1 MNKVVLIV
9 LILCVILSM
18 VRVEKFSNSP
28 SADINDE
35 DIDMSMYKKME
46 DVDITKDLMQEMVLR
61 TNEEV
66 SKRTGLCTY
75 IIETISADMYEAV
88 APEIKKDGDIKLPET
103 KAIPQIG
110 SKICKAMFMVVKY
123 GNSGYDF
130 GFIVSSV
137 IRVINTGP
145 RYETTNLDEI
155 AKDTEKELKQSIDSR
170 IEKRDSLNEIEQN
183 RLTRDIKKYTQIQ
196 TNKQKYVGDKPKVAV
211 LTLRS
216 QPLNIKKPNNES
228 IFTSNIP
235 HSEFID
241 YSLVRQGEI
250 EYLKNNSNLLVE
262 KEILDSQSMYGNK
275 DKIVTKPSE

>member
-18 VRVEKFSNSP
+18 VRVEKFSNAP

-35 DIDMSMYKKME
+35 DIDMSMYRKLE

-75 IIETISADMYEAV
+75 IIETISADMYEAI
-88 APEIKKDGDIKLPET
+88 APEIKKNGDIKLPET

-123 GNSGYDF
+123 GKGGYDF

-137 IRVINTGP
+137 IRIINTGP
-145 RYETTNLDEI
+145 RYETINLDEI
-155 AKDTEKELKQSIDSR
+155 AKDTENELKQSIDNR

-196 TNKQKYVGDKPKVAV
+196 TNKRKYVGDKPKVAV
-211 LTLRS
+211 LTLKS
-216 QPLNIKKPNNES
+216 QPLNIKKPSNES
-228 IFTSNIP
+228 VFTSNIP
-235 HSEFID
+235 HSEFVD
-241 YSLVRQGEI
+241 YSLVRQSEI

-262 KEILDSQSMYGNK
+262 KEILDSQIMYGNK
-275 DKIVTKPSE
+275 

>member
-18 VRVEKFSNSP
+18 VRVEKFSNAP

-35 DIDMSMYKKME
+35 DIDMSMYKKLE

-75 IIETISADMYEAV
+75 IIETISADMYEAI
-88 APEIKKDGDIKLPET
+88 APEIKKNGDIKLPET

-123 GNSGYDF
+123 GKDGYDF

-137 IRVINTGP
+137 IRIINTGP
-145 RYETTNLDEI
+145 RYETINLDEI
-155 AKDTEKELKQSIDSR
+155 AKDTENELKQSIDNR

-196 TNKQKYVGDKPKVAV
+196 TNKRKYVGDKPKVAV
-211 LTLRS
+211 LTLKS
-216 QPLNIKKPNNES
+216 QPLNIKKPSNES
-228 IFTSNIP
+228 VFTSNIP
-235 HSEFID
+235 HSEFVD
-241 YSLVRQGEI
+241 YSLVRQSEI

-262 KEILDSQSMYGNK
+262 KEILDSQIMYGNK
-275 DKIVTKPSE
+275 

>member
-28 SADINDE
+28 SADIKDE
-35 DIDMSMYKKME
+35 EVDMSMYKKIE
-46 DVDITKDLMQEMVLR
+46 DADITKDLMQEMVLR

-75 IIETISADMYEAV
+75 IIETISADMYEAF
-88 APEIKKDGDIKLPET
+88 APKPLKPDDIKLPDT

-123 GNSGYDF
+123 GKGGYDF

-145 RYETTNLDEI
+145 KYEIDNTDEVT
-155 AKDTEKELKQSIDSR
+155 KDLEKELK
-170 IEKRDSLNEIEQN
+170 
-183 RLTRDIKKYTQIQ
+183 
-196 TNKQKYVGDKPKVAV
+196 
-211 LTLRS
+211 
-216 QPLNIKKPNNES
+216 
-228 IFTSNIP
+228 
-235 HSEFID
+235 
-241 YSLVRQGEI
+241 
-250 EYLKNNSNLLVE
+250 
-262 KEILDSQSMYGNK
+262 
-275 DKIVTKPSE
+275 

>member
-18 VRVEKFSNSP
+18 VRVEKFSNAP

-35 DIDMSMYKKME
+35 DIDMSMYKKLE

-75 IIETISADMYEAV
+75 IIETISADMYEAI
-88 APEIKKDGDIKLPET
+88 APEIKKNGDIKLPET

-123 GNSGYDF
+123 GKGGYDF

-145 RYETTNLDEI
+145 RYETINLDEI
-155 AKDTEKELKQSIDSR
+155 AKDTENELKQSIDSR

-196 TNKQKYVGDKPKVAV
+196 TNKRKYVGDKPKVAV
-211 LTLRS
+211 LTLKS
-216 QPLNIKKPNNES
+216 QPLNIKKPSNES
-228 IFTSNIP
+228 VFTSNIP
-235 HSEFID
+235 HSEFVD
-241 YSLVRQGEI
+241 YSLVRQSEI

-262 KEILDSQSMYGNK
+262 KEILDSQIMYGNK
-275 DKIVTKPSE
+275 

>member
-18 VRVEKFSNSP
+18 VRVEKFSNAP

-35 DIDMSMYKKME
+35 DIDMSMYKKLE

-75 IIETISADMYEAV
+75 IIETISADMYEAI
-88 APEIKKDGDIKLPET
+88 APEIKKNGDIKLPET

-123 GNSGYDF
+123 GKGGYDF

-137 IRVINTGP
+137 IRIINTGP
-145 RYETTNLDEI
+145 RYETINLDEI
-155 AKDTEKELKQSIDSR
+155 AKDKENELKQSIDNR

-196 TNKQKYVGDKPKVAV
+196 TNKRKYVGDKPKVAV
-211 LTLRS
+211 LTLKS
-216 QPLNIKKPNNES
+216 QPLNIKKPSNES
-228 IFTSNIP
+228 VFTSNIP
-235 HSEFID
+235 HSEFVD
-241 YSLVRQGEI
+241 YSLVRQSEI

-262 KEILDSQSMYGNK
+262 KEILDSQIMYGNK
-275 DKIVTKPSE
+275 